1 MKDFSNN
8 RKKAAKVDVNHRL
21 LLNILGRY
29 LKNYFLLLFV
39 FNWDSLHAR
48 VNSHYEA
55 RSYKKKKY
63 KKIKAYRKSV

>member
-1 MKDFSNN
+1 MLTTDFYSTFL
-8 RKKAAKVDVNHRL
+8 KT
-21 LLNILGRY
+21 LGRY
-29 LKNYFLLLFV
+29 LKNCFLLFV

-55 RSYKKKKY
+55 WSYKKKKY